1 LKFADLHI
9 HTQASDGWLTPEMAV
24 EEANRAGLA
33 AISIA
38 DHDSVNAMEA
48 AIWAGKKYGV
58 EVIPGVE
65 LSSEFEGRELHI
77 LGYFINWQDKQLQDK
92 LLTIQ
97 EARVGRAKRILERLR
112 DLNINISYNTIIVIA
127 GGAVGRTHIAQA
139 MLDRNY
145 VRTVQEAFEK
155 YLGISRPAH
164 VRKYPLSPAQAI
176 GMIRRVGGIPA
187 LAHPVFARIDEVLP
201 ELVDKGLQ
209 AIEAYHSK
217 HDATA
222 TRHFEQLAKKYDL
235 LIVGG
240 SDAHGKEVPVGAVR
254 IPYEFV
260 EKLKEELATPR
271 RKLNNPHPNPWARQG
286 RKIVSQDFNNRLP
299 ARTFGSPEG
308 RYDNHRIV

>member
-9 HTQASDGWLTPEMAV
+9 HTQASDGWLLPEGAV

-38 DHDSVNAMEA
+38 DHDSVNGIEA

-65 LSSEFEGRELHI
+65 LSSEFEGQELHI
-77 LGYFINWQDKQLQDK
+77 LGYFIDWHDRQFQDE

-155 YLGISRPAH
+155 YLGISRPAY
-164 VRKYPLSPAQAI
+164 VGKYPLSPAEAI
-176 GMIRRVGGIPA
+176 RMIQRVGGISA
-187 LAHPVFARIDEVLP
+187 LAHPVFARTDEVLP

-209 AIEAYHSK
+209 AIEAYHSR
-217 HDATA
+217 HDVAA
-222 TRHFEQLAKKYDL
+222 TRHFEELAKKYDL

-240 SDAHGKEVPVGAVR
+240 SDAHGREVPVGAVR

-260 EKLKEELATPR
+260 EKLREELATRR
-271 RKLNNPHPNPWARQG
+271 RKLNNPHPNPWARRG

-299 ARTFGSPEG
+299 ARTFGGPEG
-308 RYDNHRIV
+308 RYDDHRIG

>member
-1 LKFADLHI
+1 
-9 HTQASDGWLTPEMAV
+9 MAV
-24 EEANRAGLA
+24 EQAYKAGLA

-48 AIWAGKKYGV
+48 AIWAGKKYGI

-77 LGYFINWQDKQLQDK
+77 LGYFIDWHDKQLQEE

-97 EARVGRAKRILERLR
+97 EARVDRAKRILEKLR
-112 DLNINISYNTIIVIA
+112 GLNINISHNVIIVIA
-127 GGAVGRTHIAQA
+127 GGTVGRPHIAQVL
-139 MLDRNY
+139 LDRGY

-155 YLGISRPAH
+155 YLGIDGPAY
-164 VRKYPLSPAQAI
+164 VEKYPLSPAQAI
-176 GMIRRVGGIPA
+176 RMIQRVGGISA
-187 LAHPVFARIDEVLP
+187 LAHPVFARTDEVLP
-201 ELVDKGLQ
+201 ELVDKGLR

-222 TRHFEQLAKKYDL
+222 TRHFERLAKKYDL

-240 SDAHGKEVPVGAVR
+240 SDAHGREVPVGAVK

-260 EKLKEELATPR
+260 EKLKEEFATPR
-271 RKLNNPHPNPWARQG
+271 RKLNNPHPNPWARRG
-286 RKIVSQDFNNRLP
+286 RKIVSQDFNYHLP

-308 RYDNHRIV
+308 RYDDHRIV

>member
-9 HTQASDGWLTPEMAV
+9 HTQASDGWLLPEGAV

-77 LGYFINWQDKQLQDK
+77 LGYFIDWHDRQFQDE

-155 YLGISRPAH
+155 YLGISRPAY
-164 VRKYPLSPAQAI
+164 VGKYPLSPAEAI
-176 GMIRRVGGIPA
+176 RMIQRVGGISA
-187 LAHPVFARIDEVLP
+187 LAHPVFARTDEVLP

-209 AIEAYHSK
+209 AIEAYHSR
-217 HDATA
+217 HDVAA
-222 TRHFEQLAKKYDL
+222 TRHFEELAKKYDL

-240 SDAHGKEVPVGAVR
+240 SDAHGREVPVGAVR

-260 EKLKEELATPR
+260 EKLREELATRR
-271 RKLNNPHPNPWARQG
+271 RKLNNPHPNPWARRG

-299 ARTFGSPEG
+299 ARTFGGPEG
-308 RYDNHRIV
+308 RYDDHRIG

>member
-1 LKFADLHI
+1 MKFADLHI
-9 HTQASDGWLTPEMAV
+9 HTQASDGWFTPDMAV
-24 EEANRAGLA
+24 EHAYKAGLA
-33 AISIA
+33 AISIV

-48 AIWAGKKYGV
+48 AISAGKKYGV

-65 LSSEFEGRELHI
+65 LSSEFEGQELHI
-77 LGYFINWQDKQLQDK
+77 LGYFIDWHDRQFQDE

-155 YLGISRPAH
+155 YLGISRPAY
-164 VRKYPLSPAQAI
+164 VGKYPLSPAEAI
-176 GMIRRVGGIPA
+176 RMIQRVGGVSA
-187 LAHPVFARIDEVLP
+187 LAHPVFARTDEVLP
-201 ELVDKGLQ
+201 ELVDQGLQ

-217 HDATA
+217 HDVAA

-240 SDAHGKEVPVGAVR
+240 SDAHGREVPVGAVR

-260 EKLKEELATPR
+260 EKLREELATRR
-271 RKLNNPHPNPWARQG
+271 RKLNNPHPNPWARRG